1 MIKSLT
7 SLRLVCLLLLGSSVL
22 AQQTKQKPPVQE
34 TKAAVKKKVKTKFFG
49 KKPIPFIN
57 TALTFAGPMNKIGRD
72 GIQCDLPAAVSG
84 KDGKALISYL
94 EWDGKTDRLI
104 LSREIKKGFQQV
116 SGDVAK
122 GVLHKP
128 AITIDGKG
136 TAWIFWSET
145 HGDTT
150 VDLKA
155 RSWSASK
162 GFGSPLTLADSDAAE
177 AFVVAG
183 TDSNGRVWASWQSF
197 RAGEADI
204 YARFLDPK
212 SGKWSK
218 EIAVATQQGGDWE
231 PSIAFDQKG
240 QAWIVYD
247 SSRGNEFNLNL
258 ARVNDQGQTREFAIA
273 HSPKYEARA
282 SITTTAQGDG
292 FWITAERGK
301 EKHGLDYRGHGN
313 DTGINAKK
321 SVLFGKFESATGKF
335 TEIPLGHAGRAGNPV
350 NRPVVGVGKDG
361 NPWVVY
367 RYFNR
372 ALWRIAA
379 TGYRL
384 DSKTWSSRRR
394 IPNSSFGQDRTA
406 IFLPAHEKGDLRLCW
421 PSDERPNKAHQTAA
435 VFLAALPSSHLCPQP
450 PPKKQVKPQP
460 RSNSHTRTKPPNALP
475 STVMNGRSTDKPL
488 GSFGGMFIGTLMS
501 LIAAPGST
509 DASSII
515 SAMPTTWPRSTF
527 SEPPITPTLE
537 RSIILMNGGTTNGCT
552 MPCIALVVSIPSM
565 FMSVNRSGHGDIVIS
580 SLPSE
585 GVLRLHK
592 AFPLSKF
599 TWQKTLPVD
608 PKGAAEISPYELWD
622 LLRKY
627 GQARR
632 CSESHRCHRD
642 GNGLE
647 EI

>member
-22 AQQTKQKPPVQE
+22 AQQSEKKPPVQE

-57 TALTFAGPMNKIGRD
+57 TALTFAGPINKIGRD

-116 SGDVAK
+116 SADVAK

-128 AITIDGKG
+128 AIAIDGKG

-145 HGDTT
+145 HEDTT

-240 QAWIVYD
+240 QAWIAYD

-273 HSPKYEARA
+273 HSPK
-282 SITTTAQGDG
+282 
-292 FWITAERGK
+292 
-301 EKHGLDYRGHGN
+301 
-313 DTGINAKK
+313 
-321 SVLFGKFESATGKF
+321 
-335 TEIPLGHAGRAGNPV
+335 
-350 NRPVVGVGKDG
+350 
-361 NPWVVY
+361 
-367 RYFNR
+367 
-372 ALWRIAA
+372 
-379 TGYRL
+379 
-384 DSKTWSSRRR
+384 
-394 IPNSSFGQDRTA
+394 
-406 IFLPAHEKGDLRLCW
+406 
-421 PSDERPNKAHQTAA
+421 
-435 VFLAALPSSHLCPQP
+435 
-450 PPKKQVKPQP
+450 
-460 RSNSHTRTKPPNALP
+460 
-475 STVMNGRSTDKPL
+475 
-488 GSFGGMFIGTLMS
+488 
-501 LIAAPGST
+501 
-509 DASSII
+509 
-515 SAMPTTWPRSTF
+515 
-527 SEPPITPTLE
+527 
-537 RSIILMNGGTTNGCT
+537 
-552 MPCIALVVSIPSM
+552 
-565 FMSVNRSGHGDIVIS
+565 
-580 SLPSE
+580 
-585 GVLRLHK
+585 
-592 AFPLSKF
+592 
-599 TWQKTLPVD
+599 
-608 PKGAAEISPYELWD
+608 
-622 LLRKY
+622 
-627 GQARR
+627 
-632 CSESHRCHRD
+632 
-642 GNGLE
+642 
-647 EI
+647 